1 MGVSEARMRKLM
13 EGRGAGKPGVAGKVG
28 ALLQTIRAGGWCE
41 EQASLMRGLAYGML
55 DPEGERYQLAL
66 AHGRECPACRAY
78 VVSLRGLAAAL
89 PPVLMGPAL
98 GAATLGGVVA
108 GSGVGGGM
116 PLGQLGVVS
125 ASGAAGAGSGAA
137 GGSWLLAGPL
147 ANVSPVEN
155 IAIEAVHGAHL
166 AAQPQP
172 RLGRHS
178 RRLPVRMAAECDPR
192 RAF

>member
-1 MGVSEARMRKLM
+1 
-13 EGRGAGKPGVAGKVG
+13 
-28 ALLQTIRAGGWCE
+28 
-41 EQASLMRGLAYGML
+41 MRGLAYGML

-89 PPVLMGPAL
+89 PPVLVGPAL

-116 PLGQLGVVS
+116 PLGQVGVVS
-125 ASGAAGAGSGAA
+125 ASGAAGAGGGAA

-147 ANVSPVEN
+147 GAKF
-155 IAIEAVHGAHL
+155 AVACLLALGLGAGCIVL
-166 AAQPQP
+166 ETGSSRGSGRQQVRAA
-172 RLGRHS
+172 
-178 RRLPVRMAAECDPR
+178 RREVDPR
-192 RAF
+192 VDAGGLAGGYPLA